1 LAAYCRRPLKEDS
14 GREDSLQR
22 EHDLRAVFNGVRY
35 VARTGGPGR
44 YLPNDLPPWFV
55 VYQQMQ
61 RWLRAGCLAVGRAQ
75 GPADGGGHRHPH
87 LTVHTGVR
95 RSSKLRI
102 LDISEGGSHVD
113 GVSADMG
120 CHGRRPI

>member
-1 LAAYCRRPLKEDS
+1 LSQALKEDS

-22 EHDLRAVFNGVRY
+22 EHDLRAVFNAVRY

-61 RWLRAGCLAVGRAQ
+61 RWLLGSGAGARASRRRWSSTSAPY
-75 GPADGGGHRHPH
+75 GPHRSPA
-87 LTVHTGVR
+87 LEQATYSGYFR
-95 RSSKLRI
+95 GW
-102 LDISEGGSHVD
+102 IS
-113 GVSADMG
+113 
-120 CHGRRPI
+120 C